1 MTFSIVF
8 RRAARIEF
16 EKAAVWYDEQC
27 TATWRR
33 VHRRD
38 RTSHRERGGRTSAVS
53 THFRG
58 YTSRRCAALS
68 VFGVLSSPFK
78 QIGCP
83 RSISRSSGSDDL
95 AATGITPGGTD
106 GQKRPAV
113 HRNVIPVAARSS
125 DPDDR
130 ETLRGQPTGL
140 NGLESTRNTESAAQ
154 QRGVYPRKR
163 VNIAEVRPLR
173 SRWLVRSRP

>member
-113 HRNVIPVAARSS
+113 HHDVGPHLCQPLRHPSTVCSTSS
-125 DPDDR
+125 DVVPAHGSSSAFKLWS
-130 ETLRGQPTGL
+130 ENPYAPLRGFQ
-140 NGLESTRNTESAAQ
+140 
-154 QRGVYPRKR
+154 Y
-163 VNIAEVRPLR
+163 
-173 SRWLVRSRP
+173 WLLQ